1 LKLQFDSLYFRTA
14 AILFAGILLIGTLL
28 LVIGWLWVGAPLTYN
43 SATDF
48 AKLIHNAASTYP
60 PLPPGERAAF
70 IKRLRETHALTLEP
84 EPVTD
89 HPAGDKSLLP
99 YPRHLERTLTE
110 LAGRPVALIRQG
122 EDYFVDYPL
131 HGLTL
136 RFRFSHDRIG
146 TSPGITLAAMAVVV
160 LLASLLAAMFLARRM
175 TRPIELIAHRSET
188 LSHDNQSA
196 PIPEEGPHELR
207 DIARNF
213 NQMTSQNRVLMDN
226 RATMLAGIS
235 HDLRAPITRARMALE
250 LARYSM
256 DEALALRIERSLLQM
271 EALIAQYLD
280 FSANSVKEGASPL
293 AIPVLLKEV
302 AQTFRNAT
310 IEFDISENIVYLP
323 SRAFIRCAQNLLD
336 NAVKHGAGTPVDV
349 HFHKSGAN
357 WIFEVAD
364 RGPGIPE
371 HQQALVFEPFRRLDH
386 ARTQPGSGL
395 GLSIVQEIC
404 RVQGW
409 FVSLLPRTDGGL
421 IARLSIPMA
430 AQD

>member
-1 LKLQFDSLYFRTA
+1 MKPVFDSLYVRTA
-14 AILFAGILLIGTLL
+14 AGLFLGVLGIGVLL
-28 LVIGWLWVGAPLTYN
+28 LVIGWLWVGAPLTKN
-43 SATDF
+43 SALDF
-48 AKLIHNAASTYP
+48 ARLIHNAANTYY
-60 PLPPGERAAF
+60 PLPEPERSAF
-70 IKRLRETHALTLEP
+70 VERLQKTHALILQPATGQ
-84 EPVTD
+84 
-89 HPAGDKSLLP
+89 PAGDRSLMP
-99 YPRHLERTLTE
+99 YPNHLERALSE
-110 LAGRPVALIRQG
+110 LAGQPITLLRQD
-122 EDYFVDYPL
+122 EAYSIDFPL
-131 HGLTL
+131 HGSVL

-146 TSPGITLAAMAVVV
+146 TSPWFTLAAMLAVVV
-160 LLASLLAAMFLARRM
+160 LSSLLAAMFLAKRLSL
-175 TRPIELIAHRSET
+175 PIELIAHRSET

-196 PIPEEGPHELR
+196 PMPEEGPNELR

-213 NQMTSQNRVLMDN
+213 NQMTSQNRELTDS

-271 EALIAQYLD
+271 ETLIAQYLD

-293 AIPVLLKEV
+293 SIPALLKEV

-310 IEFDISENIVYLP
+310 IAFDISENIVYLP

-336 NAVKHGAGTPVDV
+336 NAVKHGAGAPVDV

-364 RGPGIPE
+364 RGPGIPD
-371 HQQALVFEPFRRLDH
+371 HQQALVFQPFRRLDN

-421 IARLSIPMA
+421 IARLSIPIA